1 MSIVGMLEVVENDF
15 SNHLA
20 ELCLAEDAA
29 EAAYQKVTQ
38 QNKVTKVSQEQD
50 VKYKE
55 QETASLKRSSGK
67 LADMC
72 GAKADTH

>member
-20 ELCLAEDAA
+20 ELCLAEDAV

-38 QNKVTKVSQEQD
+38 QNKVTKVSQEQAGD
-50 VKYKE
+50 RQFKE
-55 QETASLKRSSGK
+55 VIRQVGQ
-67 LADMC
+67 
-72 GAKADTH
+72 